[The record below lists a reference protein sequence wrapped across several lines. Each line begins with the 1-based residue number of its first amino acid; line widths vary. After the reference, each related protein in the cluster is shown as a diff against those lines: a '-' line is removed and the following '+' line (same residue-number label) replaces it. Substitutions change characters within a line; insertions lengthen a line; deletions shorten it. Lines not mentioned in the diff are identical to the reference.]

1 MAQYEYRCDRDGPLE
16 VSRPIGTAPA
26 TLECP
31 TCGRA
36 APRSY
41 TGPMLSFARRAL
53 VRAVDDAERT
63 RDAPDV
69 VTAPPPAAR
78 RRTAVSQNP
87 LHRGL
92 PRP

>member
-1 MAQYEYRCDRDGPLE
+1 MAQYEYRCDRDGALE

-26 TLECP
+26 TFECP
-31 TCGRA
+31 SCGRP
-36 APRSY
+36 APRSF
-41 TGPMLSFARRAL
+41 TGPMLSFAPRAL

-63 RDAPDV
+63 REAPDV

-78 RRTAVSQNP
+78 RRTTTTVNP

>member
-1 MAQYEYRCDRDGPLE
+1 
-16 VSRPIGTAPA
+16 
-26 TLECP
+26 
-31 TCGRA
+31 
-36 APRSY
+36 
-41 TGPMLSFARRAL
+41 MLSFARRAL